1 LIWLGICMS
10 PLLLLGCT
18 AAFLTMF
25 GFVPQVIKM
34 YRTRSV
40 SDVSHM
46 TLFQFTAGV
55 SLWAIYG
62 YGIHDPIV
70 LLANL
75 VSLATLLAALA
86 LYYHYR
92 TQMREASHG
101 LHC

>member
-1 LIWLGICMS
+1 MS
-10 PLLLLGCT
+10 SFLLFGVT

-40 SDVSHM
+40 SDVSSL

-55 SLWAIYG
+55 SLWAVYG
-62 YGIHDPIV
+62 YGIRDPIV
-70 LLANL
+70 LGANL

-92 TQMREASHG
+92 APSQRGCS
-101 LHC
+101 